1 MNIEHGMSN
10 FEVINYPVCLGI
22 FLHSTFT
29 ILCWIF
35 EVALPATS
43 HPLKR
48 FVWGGTGSGR

>member
-48 FVWGGTGSGR
+48 FGGGGIGSGR